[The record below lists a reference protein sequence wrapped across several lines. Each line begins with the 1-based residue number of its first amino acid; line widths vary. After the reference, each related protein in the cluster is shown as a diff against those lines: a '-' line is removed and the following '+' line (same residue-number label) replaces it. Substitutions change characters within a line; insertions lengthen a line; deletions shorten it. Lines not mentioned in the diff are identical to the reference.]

1 MVHLDCNKPFKW
13 NVPSHEAFVY
23 YYSCFV
29 PLVNEIVNSMSHFV
43 SKYIFFPSLF
53 MCVCFVWLCVTFW
66 KSCGKKY
73 FLFLQKFLKA
83 MWLQRINVQFVYD
96 LCCWLFFFCFS
107 FVLHSEFV
115 FKWTLGQ
122 GVRNVDSHNL
132 QLPLILT
139 QDY

>member
-1 MVHLDCNKPFKW
+1 
-13 NVPSHEAFVY
+13 
-23 YYSCFV
+23 
-29 PLVNEIVNSMSHFV
+29 
-43 SKYIFFPSLF
+43 
-53 MCVCFVWLCVTFW
+53 
-66 KSCGKKY
+66 
-73 FLFLQKFLKA
+73 LQKFLKA